1 MNGCLNGY
9 GRICR
14 RLHYCARRRCER
26 GDTRTIHVINYF
38 SLYPQRPIDDVAP
51 RVQAIIVHSVGTG
64 NTFILSLAP
73 AASNSPS
80 CHCHQ
85 TVICLLQAHAAV
97 RTSKVSFDSPLRLP
111 GLGEQTGQGRAGQ
124 KGAKSKS
131 KDESAPEDGC
141 SQQRGERD
149 LRSIGM
155 HHTEYRAIKTHSR
168 RWAITNIMI
177 VYGNRGACKL
187 TLTG

>member
-1 MNGCLNGY
+1 MDMVASAVDSIIARGIAE
-9 GRICR
+9 RKR
-14 RLHYCARRRCER
+14 RHKDHSCELI
-26 GDTRTIHVINYF
+26 TLLLY
-38 SLYPQRPIDDVAP
+38 SSMYPQCPIDDVAP
-51 RVQAIIVHSVGTG
+51 QVQAIIVHSVGTG
-64 NTFILSLAP
+64 STFVPSLAP

-131 KDESAPEDGC
+131 KDMSAPEDGC
-141 SQQRGERD
+141 SQQRGRE
-149 LRSIGM
+149 
-155 HHTEYRAIKTHSR
+155 T
-168 RWAITNIMI
+168 
-177 VYGNRGACKL
+177 
-187 TLTG
+187 